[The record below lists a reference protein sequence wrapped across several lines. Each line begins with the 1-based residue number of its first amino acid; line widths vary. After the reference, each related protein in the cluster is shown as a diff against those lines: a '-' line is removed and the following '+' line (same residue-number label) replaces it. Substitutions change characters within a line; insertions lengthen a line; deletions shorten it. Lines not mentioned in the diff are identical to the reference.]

1 VGAQL
6 SLLPEPAL
14 LIQAMHEPDGASL
27 GRVQVANTVNGREA
41 TNTNSIRAL
50 HLDACWKDPS
60 LDPRQRVIYYV
71 QVFEIPMP
79 NWTTCDS

>member
-41 TNTNSIRAL
+41 AYTNSIRAP
-50 HLDACWKDPS
+50 HRDACWKDPS
-60 LDPRQRVIYYV
+60 LDPRQRVNYCV